1 MSALFQDLPP
11 QVCPQCKVV
20 LPHVLKQVQCY
31 NCGYQ
36 FTNLQKDDTSERTQF
51 HPVTRIGKDRSRAQK
66 RVTFVYLISVIL
78 VFFLLAAGIHAV
90 ISLPIQTSGV
100 ASTSTPAYPIPK
112 RPPLFADSF
121 VNDAF
126 GWNLQSVP
134 GNYAAAVGNGTLTL
148 EDDNH
153 TLLWELLPGER
164 TYGDFTLTVNV
175 ILSEG
180 DQNNGYGVYI
190 RGASNHDTDLAE
202 YYRFELYGDA
212 SYAIFKGTLD
222 RNGKS
227 TSTKIVNYTLNS
239 AIQKQG
245 RINHI
250 MIIAKGPTMSL
261 IVNDKM
267 IKTFSDPSYTSGSIA
282 LFVSNLPEAKADAQ
296 VKFFQLAVYPVQA
309 HT

>member
-1 MSALFQDLPP
+1 LPAPFQDLPP
-11 QVCPQCKVV
+11 QVCPRCKVV
-20 LPHVLKQVQCY
+20 LPQILKQASCY

-36 FTNLQKDDTSERTQF
+36 FTNLQKNDTSERTQF
-51 HPVTRIGKDRSRAQK
+51 HPVSRRGKDRSRAQK
-66 RVTFVYLISVIL
+66 RATLVSWISVLLVIL
-78 VFFLLAAGIHAV
+78 LVAAGIHAG
-90 ISLPIQTSGV
+90 ISLPKQTSGI
-100 ASTSTPAYPIPK
+100 AATPTPVYPIPK
-112 RPPLFADSF
+112 SPPLFADPF
-121 VNDAF
+121 VNAAF

-134 GNYAAAVGNGTLTL
+134 GNYAVAISNGILTL

-164 TYGDFTLTVNV
+164 TYGDFTLTVNAV
-175 ILSEG
+175 LSEG

-190 RGASNHDTDLAE
+190 RGASSHDTDLAE
-202 YYRFELYGDA
+202 YYRFELYGDG
-212 SYAIFKGTLD
+212 SYAIFKGILD

-239 AIQKQG
+239 AIQKEG
-245 RINHI
+245 NINHI

-282 LFVSNLPEAKADAQ
+282 LFVSNLPEAKAGTQ
-296 VKFFQLAVYPVQA
+296 VEFFQFAVYPVQA